1 MTDRDLRDV
10 EQALEEYASHT
21 QETPPPGFSDWVM
34 RSIATEPLPRRGV
47 WASLTRL
54 VGGGGPYRRAAQVAL
69 VAILLVASI
78 GSAVAIGSLIDND
91 GPAPV
96 PSPSVEASASP
107 SPSGSPAP
115 SPSPTTAA
123 PTPFESPDESDDED
137 ELETPEATETPRPT
151 ETPQP

>member
-1 MTDRDLRDV
+1 MTEHDPHDV
-10 EQALEEYASHT
+10 ERALEEYADHT

-34 RSIATEPLPRRGV
+34 RSIASEPLPRRGV

-69 VAILLVASI
+69 VALLLVASI
-78 GSAVAIGSLIDND
+78 VSAVAIGSLIDND

-96 PSPSVEASASP
+96 PSPSLEASA
-107 SPSGSPAP
+107 

-137 ELETPEATETPRPT
+137 ELETPEPTETPRP
-151 ETPQP
+151 